1 MILSMA
7 PNKYDSDKKLTFVVT
22 KTLAV
27 LYYVI
32 LLSLSI
38 WRDKGRVQKEKK
50 KLVENS
56 TKRGEGAGPDFP
68 QRKKTKKNMGL
79 KHWMLP
85 QDHFMTHL
93 FFQFLGGGTLLSL
106 DLGPKGVSNL

>member
-1 MILSMA
+1 MILSLA

-50 KLVENS
+50 KLVEFS
-56 TKRGEGAGPDFP
+56 TKSKSNYGYSYFIAP
-68 QRKKTKKNMGL
+68 
-79 KHWMLP
+79 WYV
-85 QDHFMTHL
+85 
-93 FFQFLGGGTLLSL
+93 
-106 DLGPKGVSNL
+106 GVMW